1 MQLDDVTR
9 AWASSGGMW
18 LTGHPNGAPLLL
30 DGPFIERLTTA
41 AAQVEHYGGVPI
53 DLHAV
58 ISGRACAYGLVRQGR
73 VSANGTCRLLRA
85 RDGWFALNLAR
96 DTDLEAIPALF
107 CATADSV
114 ADPIGDSDSPW
125 ELIEDLARN
134 TSAAAIVGQA
144 RLLGIPASVL
154 GEAAFGPSDPA
165 PLPWRVVRH
174 GARGASTTPVVIDF
188 SALWAGPLCA
198 SLLGR
203 AGANVIKVESM
214 HRPDPMRS
222 GPRSFYDS
230 LHSGHDLAT
239 FDFSDARDLARLR
252 ELVASADIVIEAS
265 RPRALKQLGLEPEHF
280 LAGGAGRTW
289 ISITGY
295 GRTGPRAGHVALG
308 DDAAISGGLVAYDQ
322 HTEPVFCADAIA
334 DPLTGINAAAV
345 ALQSMAEGGGC
356 LIDISMSSVAA
367 YHAGP
372 RTGPGHMATVG
383 RCPDGGNDEW
393 NLALASGDVR
403 VARPSVPLVA

>member
-18 LTGHPNGAPLLL
+18 LTGHPNDAPLLL
-30 DGPFIERLTTA
+30 DRPVIERLATA
-41 AAQVEHYGGVPI
+41 AAQVEHYGGVPV

-73 VSANGTCRLLRA
+73 VSTNGTCRLLRA

-96 DTDLEAIPALF
+96 DSDLEAIPALF
-107 CATADSV
+107 CSTAG
-114 ADPIGDSDSPW
+114 AAGDPIYDPDSPW
-125 ELIEDLARN
+125 ELMENLAGS

-154 GEAAFGPSDPA
+154 GEAALGPSDPA
-165 PLPWRVVRH
+165 HVPWHVVRH
-174 GARGASTTPVVIDF
+174 GARGGSNTPVVVDF

-203 AGANVIKVESM
+203 AGANVVKVESTR
-214 HRPDPMRS
+214 RPDPMRS

-230 LHSGHDLAT
+230 LHAGHDLAT
-239 FDFSDARDLARLR
+239 FDFSDARDLARLH
-252 ELVASADIVIEAS
+252 ELVATADIVIEAS
-265 RPRALKQLGLEPEHF
+265 RPRALKQLGLEPERF
-280 LAGGAGRTW
+280 LPAVAGRTW

-295 GRTGPRAGHVALG
+295 GRTGSRAGHVALG

-322 HTEPVFCADAIA
+322 HAEPVFCADAIA
-334 DPLTGINAAAV
+334 DPLTGVNAAAV
-345 ALQSMAEGGGC
+345 ALQSIAEGGGC
-356 LIDISMSSVAA
+356 LIDISMNGVAA

-372 RTGPGHMATVG
+372 RPGPAHMATV
-383 RCPDGGNDEW
+383 RQRPDRGNDEW
-393 NLALASGDVR
+393 YVALAAGDVR
-403 VARPSVPLVA
+403 VAPPSVPLAA